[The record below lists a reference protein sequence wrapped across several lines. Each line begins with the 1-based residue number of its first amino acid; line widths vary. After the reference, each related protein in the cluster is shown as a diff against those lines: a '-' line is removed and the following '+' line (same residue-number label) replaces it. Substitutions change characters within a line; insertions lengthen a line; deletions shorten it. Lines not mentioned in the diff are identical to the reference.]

1 MLNKAMINNML
12 EMPDEKLTTMLKI
25 VLSAS
30 GIDLGG
36 KKLDEKTVKRLRALL
51 SEVTDGDIQRAT
63 YLIDKYK
70 RGG

>member
-1 MLNKAMINNML
+1 MLNKAMINKML
-12 EMPDEKLTTMLKI
+12 EMPDERLTSMLKI

-36 KKLDEKTVKRLRALL
+36 KKLDEKTVRGLRTLL
-51 SEVTDGDIQRAT
+51 SEVTDSDIERAA

>member
-63 YLIDKYK
+63 HLIDKYK

>member
-12 EMPDEKLTTMLKI
+12 GMPDEKLTTMLKV
-25 VLSAS
+25 VLSAT

-36 KKLDEKTVKRLRALL
+36 KNLDEKTVRRLRALL
-51 SEVTDGDIQRAT
+51 SEVTDADIQRAT
-63 YLIDKYK
+63 YLIDKFK

>member
-1 MLNKAMINNML
+1 MLNKAMINKML
-12 EMPDEKLTTMLKI
+12 EMPDERLTSMLKI

-36 KKLDEKTVKRLRALL
+36 KKLDEKTVRRLRALL
-51 SEVTDGDIQRAT
+51 SEVTDSDIERAA

>member
-1 MLNKAMINNML
+1 MLNKAMINKML
-12 EMPDEKLTTMLKI
+12 EMPDERLTSMLKI

-36 KKLDEKTVKRLRALL
+36 KKLDEKTVRRLRTLL
-51 SEVTDGDIQRAT
+51 SEVTDSDIERAA